1 MKLVTLTAITALS
14 AVLGTTAFAQETV
27 LNAGG
32 ASAQNEDLRDSIA
45 DDFDT
50 ERPSTLSNRGR
61 PVGFDGSVAARG
73 SLSDGN
79 TDSAD
84 IGIGV
89 DLGYF
94 DGVNGYG
101 LELSYTYG
109 ETDGETTEESLIY
122 ELEYR
127 RDFTPKVFG
136 FAKVQG
142 SYDDFASFG
151 DDVFVGFG
159 AGYRIFDAADLQWT
173 VQAGPGYRV
182 ASLTDALDTE
192 IEEGAFAVS
201 SNYYNLIKEGS
212 AITVDTD
219 VIASESDTVTFNSI
233 AFTQNVSNSLA
244 LRTSL
249 NTEYHTDPEPGFD
262 NTDHTLG
269 FSLVYSF
276 N

>member
-1 MKLVTLTAITALS
+1 MKFVTLTAIAALS
-14 AVLGTTAFAQETV
+14 TVLGTVAFAQENV
-27 LNAGG
+27 LGTGG
-32 ASAQNEDLRDSIA
+32 ASTQNEELRESIA
-45 DDFDT
+45 DEFDA
-50 ERPSTLSNRGR
+50 ERPSANSNRGR
-61 PVGFDGSVAARG
+61 PLGFDGSVAARG

-84 IGIGV
+84 VGVGV

-101 LELSYTYG
+101 IELSYTYG

-151 DDVFVGFG
+151 DDVFAGFG
-159 AGYRIFDAADLQWT
+159 AGYRIYDTADLQWT

-182 ASLTDALDTE
+182 ASLTDVLDTE

-201 SNYYNLIKEGS
+201 SNYYNLIKAGS

-219 VIASESDTVTFNSI
+219 IITSESDTVTFNSI

-249 NTEYHTDPEPGFD
+249 NTEYHSDPEPGFD
-262 NTDHTLG
+262 NADHTLG
-269 FSLVYSF
+269 VSLVYSF